1 MLFSPWKTPFRLLV
15 HVTLFDL
22 VRPMHAVRVTTLLIA
37 AFFSTV
43 SRRMHRAQTL
53 RLAML
58 ACCAAGAF
66 AVSPATLAG
75 DTEKAATHIKYP
87 VIPPEAKA
95 KHLRGS
101 GVILV
106 HVRPDGTVERAEVAR
121 SSGHKILD
129 DAALAAFSQW
139 QFIPG
144 RLSKATIPFTFT
156 GNYEKPKASSQSQQ
170 PTATPCANCPLHD

>member
-1 MLFSPWKTPFRLLV
+1 MY
-15 HVTLFDL
+15 
-22 VRPMHAVRVTTLLIA
+22 
-37 AFFSTV
+37 
-43 SRRMHRAQTL
+43 RAQML

-58 ACCAAGAF
+58 ACCAAGTF

-75 DTEKAATHIKYP
+75 DVKKAATHIKNP
-87 VIPPEAKA
+87 VVPPEAKA

-121 SSGHKILD
+121 SSGHKVLD
-129 DAALAAFSQW
+129 EAALAAFSQW

-156 GNYEKPKASSQSQQ
+156 GNYENSKVSNQSLQ

>member
-1 MLFSPWKTPFRLLV
+1 MY
-15 HVTLFDL
+15 
-22 VRPMHAVRVTTLLIA
+22 
-37 AFFSTV
+37 
-43 SRRMHRAQTL
+43 RAQTL
-53 RLAML
+53 RLAVL
-58 ACCAAGAF
+58 TCYATGAF
-66 AVSPATLAG
+66 AISQDTLAG
-75 DTEKAATHIKYP
+75 DGKKIATHVKFP

-95 KHLRGS
+95 KHLSGS

-139 QFIPG
+139 QFIAG

-156 GNYEKPKASSQSQQ
+156 GNYEKPKTSNQSLQ
-170 PTATPCANCPLHD
+170 PTASPCTTCPSHE